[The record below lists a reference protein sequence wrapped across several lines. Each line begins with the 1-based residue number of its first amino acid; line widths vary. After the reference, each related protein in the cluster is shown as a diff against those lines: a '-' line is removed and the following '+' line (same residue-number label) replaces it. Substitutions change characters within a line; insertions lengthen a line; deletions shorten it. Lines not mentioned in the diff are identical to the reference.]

1 MDAVALSPR
10 PLRDRELESLTP
22 LERAIARRARQAAR
36 IVAAAGL
43 PAEYRAAA
51 YARVLE
57 LELTLESD
65 GVQAAA

>member
-1 MDAVALSPR
+1 MDTVATLR
-10 PLRDRELESLTP
+10 PERPVDLEPLTP

-43 PAEYRAAA
+43 PAEYRPAA

-57 LELTLESD
+57 LELPLDGD